1 MTISR
6 IPGGCL
12 ISILWIHTL
21 KKMLV
26 ITLCI
31 SMLTFTLAFTYS
43 SHLKFLLISIILLQ
57 VIYRR
62 VPKSH
67 RIEVLA
73 QYQLIN
79 AADTWTTVVIIHHI
93 KTHFLSTPW
102 DLWWVGFP
110 WKQGQQNCKE
120 ESTLEESIEIGIVV
134 QFGERTN
141 APVNSSTEWNE
152 LAGRCWCT
160 AIERFIWNGFR
171 GAQTVCVV

>member
-31 SMLTFTLAFTYS
+31 SMLTFTYS
-43 SHLKFLLISIILLQ
+43 SHLKLLLISIILLQ
-57 VIYRR
+57 VIYRG
-62 VPKSH
+62 VPESH

-79 AADTWTTVVIIHHI
+79 AADTWTTVVIICHI

-102 DLWWVGFP
+102 DLRWVGFP
-110 WKQGQQNCKE
+110 WKQGQQNYKE
-120 ESTLEESIEIGIVV
+120 ESTLEEGIEIGIVV
-134 QFGERTN
+134 QFGRKAN
-141 APVNSSTEWNE
+141 APVNSSTGWNE